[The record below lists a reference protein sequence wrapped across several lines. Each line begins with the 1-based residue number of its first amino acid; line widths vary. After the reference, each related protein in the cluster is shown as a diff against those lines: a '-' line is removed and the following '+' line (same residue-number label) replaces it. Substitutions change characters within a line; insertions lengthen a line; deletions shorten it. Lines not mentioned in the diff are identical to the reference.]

1 MRWLASITDLMDT
14 NVNKLWEIV
23 GDTGAWRA
31 SVHRVTEKRTQ
42 LSDWTTLT
50 ELASDLIPTS
60 PTGPSKVSEKPGDG
74 PDQLHKARS

>member
-23 GDTGAWRA
+23 GDTGAWHA

-42 LSDWTTLT
+42 LSD
-50 ELASDLIPTS
+50 
-60 PTGPSKVSEKPGDG
+60 
-74 PDQLHKARS
+74 